1 MKRREFLA
9 GTVAAAASAAAGPT
23 MSIPAAAQSKP
34 SQIVYMTWGGLWGN
48 SLKTSMDA
56 AFEKETGVKLV
67 QDNSGDPVGRVV
79 KLKVN
84 LNDQKYDLLALH
96 DGNFPLAVKQG
107 VLEKI
112 NRHSPRLTNLKDV
125 HPAMVH
131 DYWIAHIFNAVGIT
145 YHKDLKNPPR
155 SWADLWRPEF
165 KGKIILPEVVHSI
178 GLYIVPIGA
187 IASGKDPKDAEAGF
201 EMLKRMRD
209 LKPMFVQDTDSIM
222 NAFLSGEAQVGLL
235 YKSQTFTIKD
245 KGAPVE
251 WAFPKEG
258 GIEISWGTG
267 IAKGT
272 KHLEWAERY
281 LNVQLDP
288 QQQTAFAKTFNYA
301 GSNPKSEALL
311 PANLQER
318 VRFTPEQLKGMIR
331 FDHEFMADRRAEWT
345 DRWNRI
351 ISG

>member
-1 MKRREFLA
+1 MKRREFLKNTA
-9 GTVAAAASAAAGPT
+9 AMATAAAVGPVV
-23 MSIPAAAQSKP
+23 PALAQAKP

-48 SLKTSMDA
+48 ALKGSMDQ

-67 QDNSGDPVGRVV
+67 QDNSGDPVGRIA

-112 NRHSPRLTNLKDV
+112 DRSSARLTYLKELY
-125 HPAMVH
+125 PQMVH
-131 DYWIAHIFNAVGIT
+131 DYWVAHIFNAVGIT
-145 YHKDLKNPPR
+145 YHKDLKNPPQ

-178 GLYIVPIGA
+178 GLYIVAIGA
-187 IASGKDPKDAEAGF
+187 MAAGKAPKDAETGF

-209 LKPMFVQDTDSIM
+209 LKPLFVQDTDSIM
-222 NAFLSGEAQVGLL
+222 NAFQSGEAQVGLL

-258 GIEISWGTG
+258 AIEIAWGTG
-267 IAKGT
+267 IAKNT
-272 KHLEWAERY
+272 KNLEWAERY
-281 LNVQLDP
+281 LNVQCDA
-288 QQQTAFAKTFNYA
+288 QHQTAFAHTFNYG
-301 GSNPKSEALL
+301 GSNPKSVALL
-311 PANLQER
+311 PPNLQER
-318 VRFTPEQLKGMIR
+318 VRFSDDELQRMVRL
-331 FDHEFMADRRAEWT
+331 DHDFMSDVRAEWT
-345 DRWNRI
+345 DRWSRI